1 MMDNLEFGVSGF
13 FEAAVLDKNGAEV
26 RKYPIQKNA
35 ILNQALQ
42 FMHNMYPSCA
52 GGVDT
57 LGNGYDVCYRGIGT
71 LLPVSVTDT
80 HLETLATGNVS
91 SLKYNSYSNFEAPD
105 GSYGDLIQLFI
116 FPLNTVDETYTE
128 IGLGRD
134 GLYSGNGLF
143 TRSKFVTPIEVL
155 AEESLKITYTLRIMS
170 PPAVPDITIV
180 HNGVTYTGTTVLT
193 QVPQFRQSTYIFG
206 SDPYAILRWAHWY
219 NGAWGHY
226 YNTGGNF
233 PKKYSGMSRS
243 GDLSTYECN
252 PAVDGYMQW
261 NIYNSVTS
269 TSANIS
275 ASLSHTYD
283 NANQTNGHLRIGLRT
298 TFTPDLPLTN
308 EEIFKLSYRVSFA
321 RA

>member
-1 MMDNLEFGVSGF
+1 VNTI
-13 FEAAVLDKNGAEV
+13 A
-26 RKYPIQKNA
+26 
-35 ILNQALQ
+35 
-42 FMHNMYPSCA
+42 
-52 GGVDT
+52 
-57 LGNGYDVCYRGIGT
+57 NGYDVCYRGIGT

-91 SLKYNSYSNFEAPD
+91 SLLHNSYSNFEAPD

-128 IGLGRD
+128 VGLGRN

-155 AEESLKITYTLRIMS
+155 AEEALKITYTLRIMS

-180 HNGVTYTGTTVLT
+180 HNGVTHTGTTVLT
-193 QVPQFRQSTYIFG
+193 QVPQFRQSTFSTTLNTNYK
-206 SDPYAILRWAHWY
+206 YTHWY
-219 NGAWGHY
+219 NGAWGPY
-226 YNTGGNF
+226 VNTGGNF

-275 ASLSHTYD
+275 ASISHTYD
-283 NANQTNGHLRIGLRT
+283 NDYQVNSHLRIGLST
-298 TFTPDLPLTN
+298 TFTPVLPLTN

>member
-42 FMHNMYPSCA
+42 FMHNMYPDA
-52 GGVDT
+52 TGGVNT
-57 LGNGYDVCYRGIGT
+57 IANGYDVCYRGIGT

-91 SLKYNSYSNFEAPD
+91 SLLHNSYSNFEAPD

-128 IGLGRD
+128 VGLGRN

-180 HNGVTYTGTTVLT
+180 HNGVTHTGTTVLT
-193 QVPQFRQSTYIFG
+193 QVPQFRQSTFSTTLNTNYK
-206 SDPYAILRWAHWY
+206 YTHWY
-219 NGAWGHY
+219 NGAWGPY
-226 YNTGGNF
+226 VNTGGNF

-275 ASLSHTYD
+275 ASISHTYD
-283 NANQTNGHLRIGLRT
+283 NDYQVNSHLRIGLST
-298 TFTPDLPLTN
+298 TFTPVLPLTD